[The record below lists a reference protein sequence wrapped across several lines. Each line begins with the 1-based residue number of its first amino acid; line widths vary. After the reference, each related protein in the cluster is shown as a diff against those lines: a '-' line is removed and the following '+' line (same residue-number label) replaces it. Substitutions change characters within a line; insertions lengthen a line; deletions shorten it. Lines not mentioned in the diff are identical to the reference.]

1 MLALKNL
8 PVADHIIEYCNQVD
22 LLKGAE
28 VSIMGQDCSTKNHYR
43 ATLKDGRS
51 YIIMDASGD
60 SSVADSLVK
69 VHNFMNLNEFS
80 APKIFDYNKRQS
92 LVITEDFGDNSY
104 KNILLNDPSLELQL
118 YYLATQVLG
127 KINSVQ
133 IDINL
138 PHHDADSLNGALLRS
153 FYNCYKTKIKA
164 GTELSDV
171 FSQLFSKL
179 SVKNSLVLRDYHI
192 DNMIFLEE
200 REDYKKVGLV
210 DIQDASI
217 GHPVYDLVSLLEDSR
232 RDVSSNV
239 VEKCKY
245 YFLQLCPTVDI
256 NEFNYA
262 YDVLGLQRSLRILWL
277 FSYLKELPSK
287 KRYGQFLP
295 RVKNYVRDKLKNPI
309 FKEILAWSDKH
320 QIPFYD

>member
-8 PVADHIIEYCNQVD
+8 PVANHIIEYCNRVD
-22 LLKGAE
+22 LLRGAE
-28 VSIMGQDCSTKNHYR
+28 ISIMGRDCSTKSHYR

-51 YIIMDASGD
+51 YVIMDASGD
-60 SSVADSLVK
+60 SGVADSLVR

-80 APKIFDYNKRQS
+80 APKIFDYNKQQS

-118 YYLATQVLG
+118 YYLAIQVLG

-133 IDINL
+133 ININL
-138 PHHDADSLNGALLRS
+138 PNHDADSLNKALLKS
-153 FYNCYKTKIKA
+153 FYNCYKTRMKA
-164 GTELSDV
+164 GSELFDV
-171 FSQLFSKL
+171 FSRLFSKL

-192 DNMIFLEE
+192 DNMVFLEE
-200 REDYKKVGLV
+200 RESYKKVGLV

-217 GHPVYDLVSLLEDSR
+217 GHPVYDLVSLLEDAR
-232 RDVSSNV
+232 RDVSSEV
-239 VEKCKY
+239 VKKCKE

-256 NEFNYA
+256 NEFNYS
-262 YDVLGLQRSLRILWL
+262 YGVLGLQRSLRILWL

-287 KRYGQFLP
+287 ERYGQFLP

-309 FKEILAWSDKH
+309 FKEILVWSDKH
-320 QIPFYD
+320 QIPLHD